1 MIKRFIVVS
10 LLWLVVSGT
19 STSCSEDIQDCPSKM
34 CIIAGGWK
42 LTEVKVDNVKE
53 TSDLS
58 QFRLMLSMPN
68 PTDAATSDFTR
79 TQPSG
84 NTDGGT
90 WSIENNETILRLQP
104 NNDPQFIED
113 WIIESFSPRQ
123 LILIINRDTGIK
135 EGPSKIE
142 FVLEPF

>member
-1 MIKRFIVVS
+1 MLKRFAVIS
-10 LLWLVVSGT
+10 LIWCVAGGI
-19 STSCSEDIQDCPSKM
+19 STSCSEDIPDCPSKM

-68 PTDAATSDFTR
+68 PTEATTSDFTR

-84 NTDGGT
+84 NSDSGT

-104 NNDPQFIED
+104 GNDPQFIED

-123 LILIINRDTGIK
+123 LILVMNRDAGIK
-135 EGPSKIE
+135 QGPSKIE
-142 FVLEPF
+142 FILEPF